1 MLSLVEKTRNSQ
13 VTQATLCLAVESA
26 DAKLQIAIHAPI
38 GGVAQRLPYAGTMG
52 ETKFLVIRQRDGRVC
67 VEMTKPGG
75 RPRLI
80 PDFRD
85 MSEAEAWIIQT
96 KRLMTF
102 GVPKRP

>member
-1 MLSLVEKTRNSQ
+1 
-13 VTQATLCLAVESA
+13 
-26 DAKLQIAIHAPI
+26 
-38 GGVAQRLPYAGTMG
+38 
-52 ETKFLVIRQRDGRVC
+52 
-67 VEMTKPGG
+67 MTKPGG